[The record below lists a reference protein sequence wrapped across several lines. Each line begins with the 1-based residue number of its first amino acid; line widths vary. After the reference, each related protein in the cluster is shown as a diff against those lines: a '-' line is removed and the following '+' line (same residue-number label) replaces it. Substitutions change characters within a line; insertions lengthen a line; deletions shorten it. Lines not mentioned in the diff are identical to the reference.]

1 MLLGKVIL
9 KGEMELK
16 TGLHIGTS
24 KETMKIGGIDSPVVR
39 DPITEFP
46 YIPGSSLKGKMRS
59 LWERT
64 NFDKKF
70 KWTNSKDEEKEEVV
84 KYNIKEAEIERH
96 ECKPDKDEKEEEG
109 HNRAKYCPI
118 CRIFGSAKGNFP
130 SRIIVRD
137 LHLTEEGEKKLKNI
151 DTGLKYTEWKFENVI
166 DRITAQATPRQI
178 ERVPSGSKFGFEMIY
193 TIEDKNNAEQ
203 DLKNIQ
209 RCLDLLKDDYLG
221 GQGSRGYGKVEFSP
235 FKITVKKTEYYLE
248 DKEDAKREFV
258 NLEEAIKFIREEK

>member
-16 TGLHIGTS
+16 TGLHIGAS

-59 LWERT
+59 LWERI

-70 KWTNSKDEEKEEVV
+70 KWQNSKDEEKEEVV

-96 ECKPDKDEKEEEG
+96 ECKPHKDEKEEEG

-118 CRIFGSAKGNFP
+118 CRIFGSAKGDFP

-137 LHLTEEGEKKLKNI
+137 LHLTKESKEDLEKI

-178 ERVPSGSKFGFEMIY
+178 ERVPAGSVFKLEIIY
-193 TIEDKNNAEQ
+193 NIENKENAES
-203 DLKNIQ
+203 DLRNIEK
-209 RCLDLLKDDYLG
+209 CLELLKDDFLG
-221 GQGSRGYGKVEFSP
+221 GQGSRGYGKIECSQLTT
-235 FKITVKKTEYYLE
+235 TVKKIEYYLNGE
-248 DKEDAKREFV
+248 KNSIKECTDLK
-258 NLEEAIKFIREEK
+258 EAIEFIKV